1 MNVVIALM
9 GLPGSGKSSVAKALR
24 ERVPLALV
32 SRDAIRA
39 AMFDPCEHNDLEK
52 HAAHEAAML
61 SIEHC
66 LALGRSC
73 VIDGMTFSRNV
84 DVERVR
90 AMSRKTGAH
99 FMPVFF
105 DCPVEIA
112 QERIRKDVRTTNNVH
127 RSGEEELV
135 AKVAERF
142 ELPPEDAIV
151 IDCTLDPH
159 VLAGH
164 LVAHIERVAPEAIS
178 S

>member
-1 MNVVIALM
+1 MAIVIALM
-9 GLPGSGKSSVAKALR
+9 GLPGSGKTRVAKSLR

-66 LALGRSC
+66 LTLGRSC
-73 VIDGMTFSRNV
+73 VIDGMTFSRNA

-90 AMSRKTGAH
+90 TMARRAGAH

-105 DCPVEIA
+105 DCPVEVA

-142 ELPPEDAIV
+142 EQPPEDAIV
-151 IDCTLDPH
+151 IDGTLDTD
-159 VLAGH
+159 VLAGY
-164 LVAHIERVAPEAIS
+164 LIPHIDRILRGGITS
-178 S
+178 